1 MTVME
6 SADLK
11 KFAMLM
17 LALFVIAIVTALTYI
32 GMDYLKET
40 ACEQNTEAAHVWS
53 DGTCQESSTN
63 TTAVTLT
70 AITKI
75 GIVESVIDIALGLL
89 ALVVVVAIF
98 KVVVKTARGFGA

>member
-1 MTVME
+1 ME
-6 SADLK
+6 AADLK
-11 KFAMLM
+11 KFGLLM
-17 LALFVIAIVTALTYI
+17 LALFVIAIITALTYI

-40 ACEQNTEAAHVWS
+40 ACEQNQDDAHVYS

-63 TTAVTLT
+63 TTEVTLT
-70 AITKI
+70 SITKI
-75 GIVESVIDIALGLL
+75 GVVEAVIDIALGLL